1 MYTITAI
8 TPGMGNKTG
17 TFEDGTT
24 IGEALEELGI
34 NTQGK
39 TLTIRGTRVD
49 EDDYIV
55 DDSMIRITKN
65 VESA

>member
-17 TFEDGTT
+17 SFEDGTT
-24 IGEALEELGI
+24 FGEALEELGI

-39 TLTIRGTRVD
+39 TLTIRGTRVQ
-49 EDDYIV
+49 EDDYIQ